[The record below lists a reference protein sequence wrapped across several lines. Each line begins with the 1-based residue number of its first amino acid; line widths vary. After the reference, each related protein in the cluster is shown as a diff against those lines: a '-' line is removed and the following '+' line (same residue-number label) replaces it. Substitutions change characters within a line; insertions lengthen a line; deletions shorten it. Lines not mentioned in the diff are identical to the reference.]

1 MAGLWSFAAPHA
13 MLIASLPGAHARTGC
28 ASHAAQEHMSS
39 HLLPAFVCVA
49 PFFKVKFKGFRLTW
63 GFTPCPYFGA
73 MDELAE
79 IGVFLFHVLFIL
91 KFKGFRLCKFPIL
104 CRVRPSACSKRTF
117 SCYFWRSCGGR
128 YPIAGAAKPV
138 SSARDVASQSV
149 RGHILAHFLPAEPA
163 FYP

>member
-1 MAGLWSFAAPHA
+1 MDQIVRGRFGFQMNFSSISADWHRRTEFRSTGLSLSAANMQWIIWKKEKRETTKPAGTPLVFNCKIIPVLYEVACW
-13 MLIASLPGAHARTGC
+13 GKR
-28 ASHAAQEHMSS
+28 QEPVQGQGRLVFSKFPRKS
-39 HLLPAFVCVA
+39 GVRPFVC
-49 PFFKVKFKGFRLTW
+49 
-63 GFTPCPYFGA
+63 
-73 MDELAE
+73 
-79 IGVFLFHVLFIL
+79 
-91 KFKGFRLCKFPIL
+91 
-104 CRVRPSACSKRTF
+104 SKKTF